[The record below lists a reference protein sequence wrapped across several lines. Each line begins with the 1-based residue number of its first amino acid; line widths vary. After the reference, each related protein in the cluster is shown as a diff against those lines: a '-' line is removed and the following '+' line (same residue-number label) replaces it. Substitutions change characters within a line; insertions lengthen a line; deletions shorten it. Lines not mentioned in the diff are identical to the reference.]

1 MKNLLLFLLLSALFT
16 LHANAQK
23 AEINEKGFFIQG
35 KLLTKNSTTADL
47 RKLLGAPDR
56 ITQGMRTIWTYDA
69 KGIFVHVFDR
79 DSTVDGVTFFLSPT
93 TPGEVNPVKS
103 YKQPLLM
110 FGKPVQMTTSLSLL
124 KQNKGL
130 HFKPHPIYLD
140 PATTSSVEL
149 FFTFDDAKQLIKE
162 INVNLNYKPVPV
174 VATKTYINKS
184 FKYSFAHS
192 SKHTVKE
199 LSNEEAV
206 ISDNANTWAINCK
219 TMNLAGNALEKFIK
233 RLAIDNLNA
242 QEVSKSIKLE
252 SRTIS
257 KFKTVS
263 GCEIPGF
270 EMQTVSAFATDGSGK
285 DWELSI
291 TIFQK
296 ISQPLFAAD
305 GIVLYSFHKLLDMSG
320 IEGEVVDMVEQT
332 IRFNVK

>member
-1 MKNLLLFLLLSALFT
+1 MKKLIPVLLLSILFT
-16 LHANAQK
+16 HVNGQK
-23 AEINEKGFFIQG
+23 VEINAKGLFIKD
-35 KLLTKNSTTADL
+35 KLVTKTSTASDM

-56 ITQGMRTIWTYDA
+56 IKVGMRTIWTYDSR
-69 KGIFVHVFDR
+69 GLYIHIFTK
-79 DSTVDGVTFFLSPT
+79 DSTLDGVTFCMAT
-93 TPGEVNPVKS
+93 TPDDVNPVNT

-110 FGKPVQMTTSLSLL
+110 FGKPVETSTSLATL
-124 KQNKGL
+124 KLNKAL

-149 FFTFDDAKQLIKE
+149 FFTFDEEKKIIKQV
-162 INVNLNYKPVPV
+162 NVNLNYKPVPV
-174 VATKTYINKS
+174 VALKTYINKS
-184 FKYSFAHS
+184 FKFSFSYS

-206 ISDNANTWAINCK
+206 ISDNINTWLIGCK
-219 TMNLAGNALEKFIK
+219 TINLTGTSLEKFIK

-242 QEVSKSIKLE
+242 QEIAKSIKLE

-257 KFKTVS
+257 KFETVK

-270 EMQTVSAFATDGSGK
+270 EMQKVSAFATDGSGK

-291 TIFQK
+291 TIFKK

-305 GIVLYSFHKLLDMSG
+305 GIIIYSFHKMFDFID
-320 IEGEVVDMVEQT
+320 IEGEVIDRMEQT
-332 IRFNVK
+332 LRFNVK